1 MARLSAEVIGVVS
14 DTHIG
19 SRYESPEELQAVY
32 DEFTFRGVTTVL
44 HAGDVLAG
52 SGMYRDNVTD
62 ELSPVAQVDRAEDVY
77 PRAPGVR
84 TFMIAG
90 NHDLHGDSRHGNPVR
105 ELARRRR
112 DLIYMG
118 SSRATLTMPDG
129 TRVLLAHGSGPA
141 AYAHSHKA
149 QRFIE
154 QLPTDE
160 RPEILVLG
168 HFHKAAFFRHDG
180 VTCLMAG
187 CFQRQTP
194 FMRGRGITPDIG
206 GWIVTI
212 RAAHDGTRT
221 VSAEWIGRPREI
233 ARAA

>member
-1 MARLSAEVIGVVS
+1 MARLSTEVIGVVS

-19 SRYESPEELQAVY
+19 SCFESGEELQAVY
-32 DEFTFRGVTTVL
+32 DEFAFRGVSTVL

-62 ELSPVAQVDRAEDVY
+62 ELSTVAQVDRAEEVY
-77 PRAPGVR
+77 PQVPGVR
-84 TFMIAG
+84 TLMITG
-90 NHDLHGDSRHGNPVR
+90 NHDLHGDARQVNPVR
-105 ELARRRR
+105 ELARRRP
-112 DLIYMG
+112 DLVYMG
-118 SSRATLTMPDG
+118 SSRATITLQDG
-129 TRVLLAHGSGPA
+129 TRILLAHGSGPA

-154 QLPTDE
+154 QLPADE
-160 RPEILVLG
+160 RPDILVLG
-168 HFHKAAFFRHDG
+168 HFHKAAFFRHHG

-194 FMRGRGITPDIG
+194 FMRDRGISPDIG
-206 GWIVTI
+206 GWIVTT
-212 RAAHDGTRT
+212 RAAHDGERT
-221 VSAEWIGRPREI
+221 VSAEWIGRPRES

>member
-1 MARLSAEVIGVVS
+1 MARLSCEVVGVVS

-19 SRYESPEELQAVY
+19 SRFESPEELQAVY
-32 DEFTFRGVTTVL
+32 DEFAFRGVTTVL

-52 SGMYRDNVTD
+52 CGMYRDNVTD
-62 ELSPVAQVDRAEDVY
+62 ELSAFAQVDRAEEVY

-90 NHDLHGDSRHGNPVR
+90 NHDMHGELAALNPVR
-105 ELARRRR
+105 RLASRRR
-112 DLIYMG
+112 DLVYMG
-118 SSRATLTMPDG
+118 STRATLTMPDG
-129 TRVLLAHGSGPA
+129 TRILLAHGSGPA

-154 QLPTDE
+154 QLPEAD
-160 RPEILVLG
+160 RPDILVLG

-194 FMRGRGITPDIG
+194 FMRDRGISPDIG

-212 RAAHDGTRT
+212 RAAHNGTRT
-221 VSAEWIGRPREI
+221 VSAEWIGRPRES
-233 ARAA
+233 AKAA